1 MSVNILNIKNEN
13 RIQASSGVKDA
24 QDQILAL
31 TITNTAL
38 SAPVKSS

>member
-1 MSVNILNIKNEN
+1 MSVNILNIKNDK

-24 QDQILAL
+24 QDQFLAL

-38 SAPVKSS
+38 FAPVKHS